1 MKKPNLYFIYRCSG
15 FLKFTLTLCALL
27 FLSGF
32 NLKAQV
38 ENLRVIW
45 LPHYQQ
51 WLSFSDSRNSLYNHL
66 IDESRL
72 LLEKRNYEI
81 NQINSLPQWQQ
92 RQKAVKELLQ
102 EIAGPFSEKTPLNAK
117 ITRVI
122 DKDSFR
128 VEHIV
133 FESQPGLYVTSSLFI
148 PSFQGKKGKAPAIIY
163 CSGHTDNAYRAKGY
177 QHVIL
182 NLVKKGFIVFA
193 FDPSGQ
199 GERLQYLDPATGESI
214 FEGGPTHEHSYPGAQ
229 AFISGSSQARFF
241 IWDGIRAVDYLL
253 TRKEVDPAR
262 IGITGQSGGGTQSA
276 IIAALD
282 DRIYATAP
290 QCFITSYNRI
300 IQSMG
305 PGDAEQVIFNGI
317 ARGLEHADLLAVRAP
332 KPALLLTTTEDF
344 FSIQGVRETSDE
356 VSRIYKAY
364 GKEENFGRV
373 EDGGRHGYTKK
384 TREAMYAF
392 FQKHFNTP
400 GSSADETVNTLTD
413 EEMRITP
420 TGQVSTS
427 LGGETVFSRNRI
439 ETEKIAE
446 ALQNSR
452 MDLTN
457 HLPGV
462 VVSAKKLSG
471 YREPSE
477 VKEHV
482 FTGQVKREGYVIE
495 KYFIDGDGDYII
507 PYLLW
512 KPEKSNNKALI
523 YLHPS
528 GKAAESAAGGEIE
541 WFVKNGFT
549 VLAPDLLGL
558 GEMGPGDYTQ
568 GDSNFEGISFNIWF
582 VSVLNGRSIAGIRAG
597 DVVKLARL
605 LRKET
610 GLNEIYG
617 FARKEM
623 SPVML
628 HAAAFDNSYTRIAL
642 LEPFT
647 SYLSIVNN
655 RFYRPQFI
663 YNSVPGA
670 LKHYDLPDLAACLAP
685 MKLVM
690 AGVTDG
696 NGKVTDTES
705 INKDLEIIKRAYR
718 SKSSERQLNIVTGEN
733 QDKSKLYEIY
743 TEWIK

>member
-1 MKKPNLYFIYRCSG
+1 MKKPDLYFKYLCCG
-15 FLKFTLTLCALL
+15 FLKFTFTFCVLL
-27 FLSGF
+27 MLSGF

-66 IDESRL
+66 IDESAVL
-72 LLEKRNYEI
+72 LDKRNTVI
-81 NQINSLPQWQQ
+81 NQITSLSQWQQ
-92 RQKAVKELLQ
+92 RQKTVKALLQ
-102 EIAGPFSEKTPLNAK
+102 ELAGPFSEKTPLNAK
-117 ITRVI
+117 IIRVI
-122 DKDSFR
+122 HKEGFR
-128 VEHIV
+128 VEHII
-133 FESQPGLYVTSSLFI
+133 FESQPGFYVTSSLFI
-148 PSFQGKKGKAPAIIY
+148 PAGLNKKSKAPAILY
-163 CSGHTDNAYRAKGY
+163 CSGHTENAYRAKGY

-193 FDPSGQ
+193 FDHTGQ
-199 GERLQYLDPATGESI
+199 GERLQYFDPATGESI

-229 AFISGSSQARFF
+229 AFISGSSQARYF

-253 TRKEVDPAR
+253 TREEIDPAR

-300 IQSMG
+300 LQSMG
-305 PGDAEQVIFNGI
+305 PGDAEQIIFNGL
-317 ARGLEHADLLAVRAP
+317 ARGLEHADLLEVRAP

-356 VSRIYKAY
+356 VSRIYEAY

-373 EDGGRHGYTKK
+373 EDGGRHGYTLK

-392 FQKHFNTP
+392 FQKHFNNP
-400 GSSADETVNTLTD
+400 GSSADEIVNTLTD
-413 EEMRITP
+413 QEMMITP

-427 LGGETVFSRNRI
+427 FGGETVFSLNRI
-439 ETEKIAE
+439 ETEKIAV
-446 ALQNSR
+446 ALHNSR
-452 MDLTN
+452 KGLTN
-457 HLPGV
+457 HLSGIV
-462 VVSAKKLSG
+462 ASAKTLSG

-482 FTGQVKREGYVIE
+482 FTGQVRREGYVIE
-495 KYFIDGDGDYII
+495 KYFIDGEGDYII

-512 KPEKSNNKALI
+512 KPEISNNKAMI

-541 WFVKNGFT
+541 WFVRNGFT
-549 VLAPDLLGL
+549 VLAPDLSGI
-558 GEMGPGDYTQ
+558 GEMGPGDFTQ

-582 VSVLNGRSIAGIRAG
+582 VSVLNGRSIAGIRTG

-610 GLNEIYG
+610 GLKEICG

-628 HAAAFDNSYTRIAL
+628 HAAAFDNTITRVAL

-647 SYLSIVNN
+647 SYLSIVSN

-670 LKHYDLPDLAACLAP
+670 LNKYDLPDLAASLAP
-685 MKLVM
+685 RKLTM
-690 AGVTDG
+690 ISVTDG
-696 NGKVTDTES
+696 NGKVSDSES
-705 INKDLEIIKRAYR
+705 INKELEIIKTAYR
-718 SKSSERQLNIVTGEN
+718 STNSERKLNIVTGEI
-733 QDKSKLYEIY
+733 QDNSKLYEIF
-743 TEWIK
+743 TDWIK